1 MKWKWQKILH
11 EFSTFQKYSKYWSV
25 LLEHFIKHKPFI
37 SKRVT
42 FLKNVLNCG
51 SQAILWQKEFED
63 WIVWR
68 LHAFN
73 IVITTYVF
81 QVFSL
86 IFKQQE
92 NNSLCCSNC
101 NFLHNIQKLELNI
114 YDAYHCTENLR
125 ISCMKQKKSTENL
138 LLWYQN
144 YSVENKNNS
153 SYYAERAFISLIFNW

>member
-101 NFLHNIQKLELNI
+101 NFSTQYTKTRTKYIWRLPLYWKF
-114 YDAYHCTENLR
+114 AYFMHETKKING
-125 ISCMKQKKSTENL
+125 KSTF
-138 LLWYQN
+138 
-144 YSVENKNNS
+144 V
-153 SYYAERAFISLIFNW
+153 ISKL